1 MSDKIVIRNSYSH
14 RVSTVKKSNGHSI
27 LRIIAYIMARKLEN
41 NLTGNEHNFSHK
53 SGVINTGF
61 FMPYGIKTEMNEEQF
76 YNHIENNSH
85 ASTNIIAYSSILA
98 LPPELSQ
105 EEQIKV
111 VEKFCEDFTEQYG
124 TCISY
129 AIHEAD
135 NLKRKK
141 ARLEEIE
148 KYNLPE
154 DKEDLQLQIQNN
166 HVHFVIPYC
175 KIEALT
181 EQDLKSKRK
190 KKSHADTFKLG
201 SQVKDFNPIKYGSE
215 IKKDKP
221 DLMNIEQNFLQYMR
235 QKPCDLFN
243 SALEKNNRIERYTHK
258 SYKDLGLQ
266 ISATVHEGEMVKSR
280 VAQGKKMDVHEY
292 NKQQK
297 AKQQTESDYLNFINV
312 PLPKELAYKILS
324 GEKLA
329 EKELLNSLKPRPKSD
344 YEQAQELL
352 NQINNAQQLIDN
364 ELADPQHE
372 PLDLREKLDKLKEST
387 ISPGPTPG
395 HETLSQK
402 LERLKQK
409 QAEQP
414 KPTAEPKQQDNDNDN
429 DNDNDYSPF

>member
-61 FMPYGIKTEMNEEQF
+61 FMPHGIKTEMNEEQF

-312 PLPKELAYKILS
+312 PLPKDLAYKILN

-329 EKELLNSLKPRPKSD
+329 EKELLDSLKAQPNSEL
-344 YEQAQELL
+344 EQAQELL
-352 NQINNAQQLIDN
+352 NQINNAHQLIDN
-364 ELADPQHE
+364 KLADHEHE
-372 PLDLREKLDKLKEST
+372 PLDLREKLDKLKESN
-387 ISPGPTPG
+387 SNNAPGATPQEP
-395 HETLSQK
+395 ETLSQK

-414 KPTAEPKQQDNDNDN
+414 KPKAEPKD
-429 DNDNDYSPF
+429 DNDNDYSPL

>member
-1 MSDKIVIRNSYSH
+1 M
-14 RVSTVKKSNGHSI
+14 
-27 LRIIAYIMARKLEN
+27 
-41 NLTGNEHNFSHK
+41 
-53 SGVINTGF
+53 
-61 FMPYGIKTEMNEEQF
+61 
-76 YNHIENNSH
+76 
-85 ASTNIIAYSSILA
+85 
-98 LPPELSQ
+98 
-105 EEQIKV
+105 
-111 VEKFCEDFTEQYG
+111 
-124 TCISY
+124 
-129 AIHEAD
+129 
-135 NLKRKK
+135 
-141 ARLEEIE
+141 
-148 KYNLPE
+148 
-154 DKEDLQLQIQNN
+154 
-166 HVHFVIPYC
+166 
-175 KIEALT
+175 
-181 EQDLKSKRK
+181 
-190 KKSHADTFKLG
+190 
-201 SQVKDFNPIKYGSE
+201 
-215 IKKDKP
+215 
-221 DLMNIEQNFLQYMR
+221 
-235 QKPCDLFN
+235 
-243 SALEKNNRIERYTHK
+243 
-258 SYKDLGLQ
+258 Q